1 MLNKKSLIIFILV
14 FLLMFTACSS
24 NDEETIDDTTTDNS
38 ENKEEVVGSD
48 KFTGELEENVT
59 LKVLENDTAIS
70 KGYFQ
75 ELLDAFNAEYEE
87 YGIKAVD
94 ANVDQHI
101 DLANDGPYGY
111 GPDVLYQ
118 ANDVL
123 MRYSRDKHILPLP
136 IEEIESIGKTS
147 QMAIDAFK
155 LELGGNEYFCG
166 VHVNIQAPMLY
177 YRKDLIP
184 ENWKENWDKNE
195 NEIPDMIENWNDMYR
210 FSKLRNEEGSYGYMQ
225 SLNNVY
231 FSSGFL
237 FSYGAYIFGD
247 NNTDIED
254 IGFSNGEAEKGAFV
268 IQQLASN
275 MNEESIDDTIT
286 TNAYSKLGQGE
297 YFATIT
303 TPDVYSTF
311 IDDLII
317 AYEEEGYSSDEAK
330 NMAEEN
336 LIMTVPPRLPASG
349 NLEEDTEDFIE
360 NKTMGGINGYAIS
373 SYTESPNAALAFV
386 DFATSYDAIKLRHEK
401 LGIAPT
407 RTDLSSEIGGISEE
421 LLVRL
426 EEGNIVLMPSIPEL
440 TQIWTP
446 LGTYFGDITKDV
458 FRSEGE
464 KKYENLEDLK
474 DGLEKIDQQIYDAI
488 HTLN

>member
-1 MLNKKSLIIFILV
+1 MLNKKSLIIFMLV

-24 NDEETIDDTTTDNS
+24 NDEEPVTETDT
-38 ENKEEVVGSD
+38 ENTGSEEVVGSD

-136 IEEIESIGKTS
+136 MGEIESIEKTP

-166 VHVNIQAPMLY
+166 VPVNVQAPMLY
-177 YRKDLIP
+177 YRKDLLP
-184 ENWKENWDKNE
+184 ENWKENWDKNG
-195 NEIPDMIENWNDMYR
+195 NDIPDMVENWNDMYE
-210 FSKLRNEEGSYGYMQ
+210 FSKLRNEEGLYGYMQ

-247 NNTDIED
+247 NNTDVED
-254 IGFSNGEAEKGAFV
+254 IGFANGEAEKGAFV

-275 MNEESIDDTIT
+275 MNEEAIDDTIT

-311 IDDLII
+311 IGELII
-317 AYEEEGYSSDEAK
+317 AYEEEGYSSEEAK
-330 NMAEEN
+330 AMAEEN
-336 LIMTVPPRLPASG
+336 LIMTVPPSLPASG
-349 NLEEDTEDFIE
+349 ILGEDTEDFIE

-407 RTDLSSEIGGISEE
+407 RSDLSSEIGGISEE

-464 KKYENLEDLK
+464 KKYPDLEDLK